1 MQCRCHCHVAN
12 LIFVHNLKWSKLL
25 SFRSMLKAI
34 SYENIN
40 ILYRV
45 LQFALSLTIMSKEK
59 HLIERQRSISAGF
72 KELFIKINSEL

>member
-25 SFRSMLKAI
+25 SFRSILKAI

-40 ILYRV
+40 FLYRV
-45 LQFALSLTIMSKEK
+45 LHFALSLTIMSKETFIYRK
-59 HLIERQRSISAGF
+59 A
-72 KELFIKINSEL
+72 KEQNFWLRKFVYQNKQ

>member
-12 LIFVHNLKWSKLL
+12 LIFVHTLKWSKLL

-45 LQFALSLTIMSKEK
+45 LQFALSLTIMSKENIYRK
-59 HLIERQRSISAGF
+59 AKEHISW
-72 KELFIKINSEL
+72 L

>member
-25 SFRSMLKAI
+25 SFHSILKAI

-40 ILYRV
+40 FLYRV
-45 LQFALSLTIMSKEK
+45 LHFALSLTIMSKETFIYRK
-59 HLIERQRSISAGF
+59 A
-72 KELFIKINSEL
+72 KEQNFWLRKFVHQNKQ

>member
-25 SFRSMLKAI
+25 SFRSILKAI

-40 ILYRV
+40 FLYRV
-45 LQFALSLTIMSKEK
+45 LHFALSLTIMSKETFIYRK
-59 HLIERQRSISAGF
+59 A
-72 KELFIKINSEL
+72 KEQNS